1 MATLPYGEIARA
13 ALAHFAELAD
23 EWFDGGGRRVGD
35 SFTTPNGVRID
46 LTTGIWWDP
55 LNDEEGRDL
64 IRLASDKLGFGTY
77 DQVAI
82 QLGRRF
88 GVRLNGASRGAPEP
102 PPFDEIPP
110 WADAEPAPDTG
121 TPGRT
126 KSRRKGTIA
135 RLTEDS
141 IAVIFAAQF
150 RDQLRFD
157 HHSGSWHRWDG
168 TRWRKEET
176 RLAFDWVR
184 TTCRDLSHSANA
196 NVKLAAILGKASTA
210 GAVERFAQADRAFAV
225 TSEIWDRDPFL
236 LGTPGGTVDLRTGHL
251 RPAQQSD
258 FITQLTSVAPAE
270 TPDCP
275 LWLKFLEEAT
285 REDRGMIR
293 FLQQW
298 LGYTLTGDIRE
309 HALLFVYGT
318 GGNGKGVLL
327 NTIAGIL
334 ADYCRTAPME
344 AFTAS
349 GSDRHPTELAMLRGA
364 RMVYASE
371 TEEGRAWAESRIKQ
385 LTGGDRIA
393 ARFMRQDFFE
403 YYPQFKLTI
412 IGNNKPVLRNVDD
425 AARRRFNMAAF
436 INKPPVP
443 DKQLEQKL
451 RAEWPA
457 ILRWLIDGCL
467 DWQMNGL
474 VRPKAIEEA
483 TAAYFSEQDTL
494 RQWIEDCCETDE
506 KSFKE
511 TNESLFASWRA
522 YASARGEE
530 VGTAKRFS
538 TNLQRFGFEPIRNKG
553 IKGRGW
559 AGIRVRMLGGSEDP

>member
-1 MATLPYGEIARA
+1 V
-13 ALAHFAELAD
+13 FAE
-23 EWFDGGGRRVGD
+23 
-35 SFTTPNGVRID
+35 
-46 LTTGIWWDP
+46 
-55 LNDEEGRDL
+55 
-64 IRLASDKLGFGTY
+64 
-77 DQVAI
+77 
-82 QLGRRF
+82 
-88 GVRLNGASRGAPEP
+88 
-102 PPFDEIPP
+102 
-110 WADAEPAPDTG
+110 
-121 TPGRT
+121 
-126 KSRRKGTIA
+126 
-135 RLTEDS
+135 
-141 IAVIFAAQF
+141 QF

-176 RLAFDWVR
+176 KLAFDWVR
-184 TTCRDLSHSANA
+184 ATCRKLSQDANA
-196 NVKLAAILGKASTA
+196 NAKLAAILGKAGTA
-210 GAVERFAQADRAFAV
+210 AVERFAQADRAFAV

-258 FITQLTSVAPAE
+258 FITKITAVTPAE

-275 LWLKFLEEAT
+275 LWLKFLREAT
-285 REDRGMIR
+285 GGDQEMIR

-318 GGNGKGVLL
+318 RGNGKGVLL

-349 GSDRHPTELAMLRGA
+349 GSDRHPTELAMLQGA
-364 RMVYASE
+364 RMVCASE

-412 IGNNKPVLRNVDD
+412 IGNNKPVLRNVND
-425 AARRRFNMAAF
+425 AARRRFNIAAF
-436 INKPPVP
+436 IYKPPAP

-467 DWQMNGL
+467 DWQKNGL
-474 VRPKAIEEA
+474 VRPKAVEA
-483 TAAYFSEQDTL
+483 TTQEYFAEQDTV
-494 RQWIEDCCETDE
+494 RQWTEDCCDITETPPHVSDT
-506 KSFKE
+506 SA
-511 TNESLFASWRA
+511 SLFASWRA

-530 VGTAKRFS
+530 VGSHKRFGA
-538 TNLQRFGFEPIRNKG
+538 TLQRFGFQPVKDAPGMR
-553 IKGRGW
+553 GRW
-559 AGIRVRMLGGSEDP
+559 WRGIRVRVQPGSEYP